1 MHKNELNR
9 VIWIILDSV
18 GMGELPDA
26 ADFGDM
32 GTNTIVHVAE
42 KHGGLKVPN
51 MIKIGL
57 GNIEGMRVIKKC
69 DNPDGCYGKMAEMS
83 NGKDTTIGHWEMT
96 GIYSKDRFP
105 TYPNGFPKEIIDSFI
120 EKTGVPGVLGNKV
133 ASGTEIIKELGDEHV
148 RTKQPIIY
156 TSADSVFQIA
166 CHEDVYTPKQLYE
179 LCQTARE
186 ILKGKDEVA
195 RVIARPFVGKNS
207 AEGYERTA
215 NRRDFSKLPNENNL
229 LVKMKKKGMNVAA
242 VGKIEDIFAGQGI
255 TEAVHT
261 KDNMDGMDKTLDFM
275 DRIDTGL
282 IFTNLVE
289 FDSKWGHRND
299 YEGYAEGLEA
309 FDERLAEVMQKMKPD
324 DLLII
329 NADHGCD
336 PTTKGT
342 DHTRE
347 YVPLLVYGKSIQKNV
362 NLGIRTTFADAGQTI
377 AEIFGLDKI
386 SIGTSFLDKLLRTD
400 TAGKAGNSYENV

>member
-1 MHKNELNR
+1 MCENIINR

-26 ADFGDM
+26 ADFDDT
-32 GTNTIVHVAE
+32 GTNTIAHVAE
-42 KHGGLKVPN
+42 KHGGLIVPN
-51 MIKIGL
+51 MIKLGL
-57 GNIEGMRVIKKC
+57 GNIDGMKEINKC
-69 DNPDGCYGKMAEMS
+69 DSPVGCYGRMAEMS

-96 GIYSKDRFP
+96 GIYSEDRFP
-105 TYPNGFPKEIIDSFI
+105 TYPDGFPKEIIEHFI
-120 EKTGVPGVLGNKV
+120 EITGVPGVLGNKA

-148 RTKQPIIY
+148 RTKKPIIY

-166 CHEDVYTPKQLYE
+166 CHEDIYAPEQLYE
-179 LCQTARE
+179 FCMIARK
-186 ILKGKDEVA
+186 ILTGSDEVA
-195 RVIARPFVGKNS
+195 RVIARPFIGKNS
-207 AEGYERTA
+207 QEGYERTA
-215 NRRDFSKLPNENNL
+215 NRRDFSKLPDENNL
-229 LVKMKKKGMNVAA
+229 LVKMKQKGISVAA
-242 VGKIEDIFAGQGI
+242 VGKIEDIFAKQGI

-275 DRIDTGL
+275 DKIETGL

-299 YEGYAEGLEA
+299 YEGYAKGLEA
-309 FDERLAEVMQKMKPD
+309 FDERLAEVMNKMKQS

-347 YVPLLVYGKSIQKNV
+347 YVPLLVYGKAIKKNV
-362 NLGIRTTFADAGQTI
+362 NLGTLSTFADAGQTI
-377 AEIFGLDKI
+377 AEIFGIDKL
-386 SIGTSFLDKLLRTD
+386 SIGTGFLDKLLKTD
-400 TAGKAGNSYENV
+400 